1 MAERA
6 FKGVPMTHIT
16 YQIVEHED
24 GWAYKLGDVFSER
37 FATRDDA
44 MEAAKRVAAE
54 QRVPGESTI
63 ISYQDAEGRWHQEQ
77 SKGIDRPDVDN
88 FVRRE

>member
-1 MAERA
+1 
-6 FKGVPMTHIT
+6 MTHVT
-16 YQIVEHED
+16 YEVVEHED

-63 ISYQDAEGRWHQEQ
+63 ISYQDADGRWHQEQ
-77 SKGIDRPDVDN
+77 SQGRDRPDVD
-88 FVRRE
+88 VS

>member
-1 MAERA
+1 
-6 FKGVPMTHIT
+6 MTHVT
-16 YQIVEHED
+16 YAVVEHED

-77 SKGIDRPDVDN
+77 SQGRDRPDVD
-88 FVRRE
+88 VS